1 MKFGIA
7 LKLGLLLSGVS
18 MLAAGVTG
26 FYAYQASRSMLVQT
40 AKAELLTTTTV
51 LARRVTQ
58 NREEVSRNLQVLS
71 SHPAALAALGATKP
85 GPGDQ
90 LADVFEGMMRANPSY
105 FQVRLISAKDNGVES
120 VRLDREGDNILR
132 VQGDDLQ
139 EKGHF
144 SYVSGALKLPAGATY
159 LSRIVINH
167 ERGAHAGLEQPSVI
181 LAMPVID
188 VTGHAAGAIVI
199 NVDLNS
205 VFATL
210 SADLP
215 NDYELF
221 LANGK
226 GDFLIHPDPL
236 QAFGFDKGRRVMVQD
251 EFAATR
257 DLVAGK
263 VSDVLVEASDGRYA
277 GAPIVASFVRK
288 TVKISGDEDSF
299 ILGLAQP
306 LTDVLVKS
314 NRLGIVIL
322 QLVIGLCLA
331 CALLAALVARAVTR
345 PINAMGLA
353 VEGFARDHQS
363 APVQSV
369 AFNLAINRQDEIGVL
384 ARSFQQMQHAIRQQ
398 LQDLQENREE
408 LEHMARHDVLT
419 GLPNRR
425 AFQERLDHALSRSQ
439 RNGERFALLFI
450 DVDNFKSINDRW
462 GHDGGD
468 ALLKIVALRLVATT
482 RKVDSI
488 ARMGGDEFV
497 VLLDNAAQR
506 DDVATIAEKLLESV
520 RSPFLYRGHELQ
532 ISFSIG
538 ISLYPEDGRTS
549 TDLIA
554 LADRAM
560 FDAKDS
566 GRDGFRFSSGKSNST
581 PPPPL

>member
-7 LKLGLLLSGVS
+7 FKLGLLLAGVS
-18 MLAAGVTG
+18 VLAAGVTG

-71 SHPAALAALGATKP
+71 SHPAALAALGATAD
-85 GPGDQ
+85 GPGDL
-90 LADVFEGMMRANPSY
+90 LADVFEAMMRANPSY
-105 FQVRLISAKDNGVES
+105 FQVRLISATDNGAER
-120 VRLDREGDNILR
+120 VRVDREGDSILR

-167 ERGAHAGLEQPSVI
+167 ERGAHAGLDQPSVI
-181 LAMPVID
+181 LAMPVAD
-188 VTGHAAGAIVI
+188 AAGHARGVVVI

-210 SADLP
+210 TADLP
-215 NDYELF
+215 KDYELF

-226 GDFLIHPDPL
+226 GDFLIHPDPAH
-236 QAFGFDKGRRVMVQD
+236 AFGFDKGRRVLVQN
-251 EFAATR
+251 EFADTS

-263 VSDVLVEASDGRYA
+263 VSDVLIDASDGRYV
-277 GAPIVASFVRK
+277 GAPIVAAFVGR
-288 TVKISGDEDSF
+288 TVKISSDEDSF

-306 LTDVLVKS
+306 LTDVLAQS
-314 NRLGIVIL
+314 NRLGMVIL

-331 CALLAALVARAVTR
+331 CVLLAALVARAVTR

-353 VEGFARDHQS
+353 VEGFARDYQS
-363 APVQSV
+363 APVQS
-369 AFNLAINRQDEIGVL
+369 LALNRRDEIGVL
-384 ARSFQQMQHAIRQQ
+384 ARSFQQMQSAIRQQ

-425 AFQERLDHALSRSQ
+425 AFQQRLEQALSRSQ

-462 GHDGGD
+462 GHEGGD

-482 RKVDSI
+482 RKVDAI

-497 VLLDNAAQR
+497 VLLDNPAQR
-506 DDVATIAEKLLESV
+506 DDVANIAEKLLESV
-520 RSPFLYRGHELQ
+520 RSPILYRGNELQ
-532 ISFSIG
+532 IGFSIG
-538 ISLYPEDGRTS
+538 ISLYPENGRTS
-549 TDLIA
+549 TELIA
-554 LADRAM
+554 RADRAM
-560 FDAKDS
+560 FDAKDA
-566 GRDGFRFSSGKSNST
+566 GRNGFRFSSGKPHPTSPT
-581 PPPPL
+581 PL